1 MTSIQELEIG
11 RYYDELK
18 QDVQDL
24 VDRYLRIADW
34 EIPDND
40 ERTTLQA
47 IFTALRR
54 AVDEVE
60 AEWEK

>member
-18 QDVQDL
+18 QDVKDL

-34 EIPDND
+34 DIPDND
-40 ERTTLQA
+40 ERTTLQV
-47 IFTALRR
+47 IFAALRK